1 MVSPSF
7 GTFATL
13 VHRGCR
19 EIIPFDTFATRVSRR
34 CGKIIYPSVTFAT
47 PISRRCREI
56 IPFDTFAT
64 PVSRGYKNLPIL
76 KALIL
81 TCLVGYQFGVKSNY
95 FSWSSTSFLFFYVYP
110 ISLN

>member
-7 GTFATL
+7 GTFATPISKRCRKIIYPSVTFATL

-19 EIIPFDTFATRVSRR
+19 EIIPF
-34 CGKIIYPSVTFAT
+34 GTFAT

-56 IPFDTFAT
+56 IPFDIFAT

-110 ISLN
+110 IGLN